1 MPRPR
6 IVAPVAAPLLVLAVL
21 GGACKEPEATPE
33 PKGPEVVSVMVDVP
47 DASVEQLNDAAE
59 VVRSR
64 VMALDLQVGE
74 IGWDDASIEVV
85 VPAAD
90 EELVRAALAPAGVIE
105 FRPVL
110 QTVTDG
116 SQPLPLSEESPDGQA
131 VAATPDGVVYLLG
144 PAAVDSS
151 GVESA
156 TATRRASGGW
166 AVNPTLVEGPD
177 GIEEFN
183 ELAAECF
190 AASSTCP
197 AGDEGGKGMVAIV
210 LDDVVLSAPSIN
222 AAGFERDQI
231 QISGEFDET
240 SALALAA
247 VLDGGATAT
256 AWTVRD

>member
-59 VVRSR
+59 VVRAR

-166 AVNPTLVEGPD
+166 AVNPTLVEDPTARGVQRAR
-177 GIEEFN
+177 G
-183 ELAAECF
+183 ECF
-190 AASSTCP
+190 AASPTCP
-197 AGDEGGKGMVAIV
+197 AADEGKGLVATCSTTWCSPPV
-210 LDDVVLSAPSIN
+210 DQR
-222 AAGFERDQI
+222 AGFERDQI
-231 QISGEFDET
+231 QISGEFDRPC
-240 SALALAA
+240 AGAGCG
-247 VLDGGATAT
+247 VDGGATAT